1 MAYPAPFHRLVM
13 LGDLY
18 TDRFNTTLSIVP
30 SGGGTLPAVSDDL
43 VEAVGTFVGDWWPR
57 LTGATPNPGCSI
69 SSAAKLTSVKLN
81 RIGTDGKYV
90 DAETKE
96 HIYSSPIVGG
106 YATVG
111 IPQLTLAATLRGSN
125 ERARGG
131 KGRMYLPPTEN
142 TVMGGIDGR
151 ISAARALD
159 YAKGVSALLAGI
171 NDVYLTEGVS
181 AVAGV
186 ASKQGSGAFQTVVQV
201 SVGRVVDTIRSRR
214 SKLDEDPQFWGMP

>member
-1 MAYPAPFHRLVM
+1 MLSLQEISDRLEIQQKM
-13 LGDLY
+13 
-18 TDRFNTTLSIVP
+18 TDY
-30 SGGGTLPAVSDDL
+30 
-43 VEAVGTFVGDWWPR
+43 
-57 LTGATPNPGCSI
+57 
-69 SSAAKLTSVKLN
+69 SAAIDHK
-81 RIGTDGKYV
+81 DY
-90 DAETKE
+90 DALDAVFTPDAY
-96 HIYSSPIVGG
+96 IDY
-106 YATVG
+106 
-111 IPQLTLAATLRGSN
+111 R
-125 ERARGG
+125 
-131 KGRMYLPPTEN
+131 
-142 TVMGGIDGR
+142 VMGGIDGR